1 MDPKLCSEC
10 GEVAQVSLCQIVSSL
25 RYSPRQQRVGT
36 SIAFCAPCLQS
47 RIRLLQRLG
56 LHGIH
61 KPLGEALT
69 ALADLCG
76 MKLSRPKRQRTAIA
90 VEECR

>member
-25 RYSPRQQRVGT
+25 RYKPRKQRVGT
-36 SIAFCAPCLQS
+36 SVAFCAPCLQS

-56 LHGIH
+56 LRGIH

-69 ALADLCG
+69 ALAELCE
-76 MKLSRPKRQRTAIA
+76 MRLNRPKRVRAAKA